1 MLTIVSCLFIFL
13 ISTFLFS
20 SLIELK
26 KIDSSYG
33 FLFFFFFA
41 ILSFLLFIYSL
52 KGVFKHGKKIRIS
65 KNIITIGSDTFLI
78 NDVKNITANKKF
90 KIKILLQNL
99 EMEGVKIVLKNS
111 KEYIIF
117 DDYYEN
123 LWELK
128 NYLNRN
134 LNSVENI
141 NHNFDDFYS
150 SINDIYNA
158 KFEQYKGL
166 PFIFT
171 YLGLFALFFFVLGM
185 ILLILTDG
193 FFPII
198 VGILFIIFS
207 IYLFSTFHTFY
218 LSKNY
223 LLIKNFYQLKS
234 KQIYKIDEIQEI
246 VFEQQSRSPITL
258 RVITKKFL
266 SSPYAATSLRKKDWK
281 ILKNELEKKN
291 ISVRV
296 DSVELWDI

>member
-1 MLTIVSCLFIFL
+1 
-13 ISTFLFS
+13 
-20 SLIELK
+20 
-26 KIDSSYG
+26 
-33 FLFFFFFA
+33 
-41 ILSFLLFIYSL
+41 LFIYSL
-52 KGVFKHGKKIRIS
+52 KGVFEHGKKIRIN

-78 NDVKNITANKKF
+78 NDVKNITSNKKF

-123 LWELK
+123 LWQLK
-128 NYLNRN
+128 NYLNKS
-134 LNSVENI
+134 LHSTENI

-150 SINDIYNA
+150 STNNNYNA
-158 KFEQYKGL
+158 KFQQFRGL

-171 YLGLFALFFFVLGM
+171 YLGLLALFFFVFGM
-185 ILLILTDG
+185 VLLILTDG
-193 FFPII
+193 FIFPVIF
-198 VGILFIIFS
+198 GIFFILFS

-223 LLIKNFYQLKS
+223 LLIKKFYQLKN
-234 KQIYKIDEIQEI
+234 KKIYKIDEIQEI

-258 RVITKKFL
+258 RVITKNFL
-266 SSPYAATSLRKKDWK
+266 SIPYPATSLRKKDWK